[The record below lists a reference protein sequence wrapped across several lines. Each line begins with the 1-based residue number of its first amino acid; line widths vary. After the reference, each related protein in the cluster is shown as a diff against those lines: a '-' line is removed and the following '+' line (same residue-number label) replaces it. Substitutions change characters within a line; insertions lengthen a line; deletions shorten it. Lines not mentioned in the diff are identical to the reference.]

1 MVRRDVRFALRLF
14 TAERVFFLTTVLTIA
29 LGVGLTAT
37 VFSVVDGVLFR
48 GLPYRD
54 ASRLAA
60 VYGAARV
67 DPMVA
72 LRAE

>member
-1 MVRRDVRFALRLF
+1 MVWRDVRFALRLF
-14 TAERVFFLTTVLTIA
+14 AAERVFFLTTILTIA

-37 VFSVVDGVLFR
+37 VFAIVDGVLFR

-54 ASRLAA
+54 ASRLVAA
-60 VYGAARV
+60 YGAARV